1 MSTTLTHEQQEI
13 RAVARQFL
21 QDVSSSEALRAAV
34 REPAGFDAAVWQQI
48 VELGWPAMCLDEEV
62 GGLGFG
68 QVERVLLM
76 EEMGRALLP
85 SPFLS
90 SAVLASDAIALA
102 ATGDVQE
109 QALSRL
115 AEGEIR
121 AAFVAAGDLHA
132 QRQPAGDVTAVRG
145 DDGEWLLSGPGGL
158 AADAGGADLLV
169 VAAAVDGA
177 TGLFVVEGPAR
188 GVTST
193 ATRLMDE
200 TRRFARVAF
209 DAAPARRIDDGGDA
223 GPALSRA
230 LARGT
235 VALAG
240 EMVGAARRCLDMCVD
255 YAKERRQFGVPIGS
269 FQVVK
274 HRCATLAVEVDAARE
289 AVLLAA
295 EVLTDGDPADGPL
308 VASLAKS
315 AAGDTFQKAVYDAI
329 QIHGGIG
336 FTDEHD
342 AHLFFK
348 RARTDGLTL
357 GSADEHRHRIAE
369 QLGV

>member
-1 MSTTLTHEQQEI
+1 MSTTLTDEQQEI

-21 QDVSSSEALRAAV
+21 EGVASSEALRAAM
-34 REPAGFDAAVWQQI
+34 REPAGFDGGVWQQI
-48 VELGWPAMCLDEEV
+48 VELGWPAMCLGEEL

-102 ATGDVQE
+102 ATADVQE
-109 QALSRL
+109 DLLPRL
-115 AEGEIR
+115 GEGEIR
-121 AAFVAAGDLHA
+121 AALVAAGDLHA
-132 QRQPAGDVTAVRG
+132 RRPPAGDVTAAPG
-145 DDGEWLLSGPGGL
+145 GGGWLLSGAGGL
-158 AADAGGADLLV
+158 AADADGGDLLV

-177 TGLFVVEGPAR
+177 TGLFAVEGEER
-188 GVTST
+188 GVTR
-193 ATRLMDE
+193 AAARLMDE

-209 DAAPARRIDDGGDA
+209 DAAPARRIDGGGDA
-223 GPALSRA
+223 GPALERA
-230 LARGT
+230 LACGT

-240 EMVGAARRCLDMCVD
+240 EMVGGARRCLDMCVQ

-269 FQVVK
+269 FQVIK
-274 HRCATLAVEVDAARE
+274 HRCARLAVEVDAARE

-315 AAGDTFQKAVYDAI
+315 AAGDTFQTAVYDAV

-348 RARTDGLTL
+348 RARTAGLTL

>member
-1 MSTTLTHEQQEI
+1 MSTTLTDEQQEI

-21 QDVSSSEALRAAV
+21 EGVSSSEALRAAV
-34 REPAGFDAAVWQQI
+34 REPAGFDGGVWQQI
-48 VELGWPAMCLDEEV
+48 VELGWPAMCLGEEL

-102 ATGDVQE
+102 ATADAQE
-109 QALSRL
+109 DLLPRL
-115 AEGEIR
+115 GEGEIR
-121 AAFVAAGDLHA
+121 AALVAAGDLHA
-132 QRQPAGDVTAVRG
+132 RRSPAGDVTAVPEG
-145 DDGEWLLSGPGGL
+145 DGWLLSGAGGL
-158 AADAGGADLLV
+158 AADADGRGLLV

-177 TGLFVVEGPAR
+177 TGLFAVEGEER
-188 GVTST
+188 GVTR
-193 ATRLMDE
+193 AAARLMDE
-200 TRRFARVAF
+200 TRRFARLTF
-209 DAAPARRIDDGGDA
+209 DAAPVRRIDGGDA
-223 GPALSRA
+223 GPALERT
-230 LARGT
+230 LARAT

-240 EMVGAARRCLDMCVD
+240 EMVGAARRCLDMCVE

-269 FQVVK
+269 FQVIK
-274 HRCATLAVEVDAARE
+274 HRCARLAVEVDAARE

-315 AAGDTFQKAVYDAI
+315 AAGDTFQKAVYDAV

-348 RARTDGLTL
+348 RARTAGLTL